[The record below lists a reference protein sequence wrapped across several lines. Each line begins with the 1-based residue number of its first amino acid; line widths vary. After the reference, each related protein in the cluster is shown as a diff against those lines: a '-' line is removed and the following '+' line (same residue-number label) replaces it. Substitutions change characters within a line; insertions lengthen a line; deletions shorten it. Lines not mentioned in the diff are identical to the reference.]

1 MAGKR
6 YESSVFF
13 CHQAVEKALK
23 AALME
28 KEKMPDIST
37 HSLLALGKKIGLPA
51 KLN

>member
-1 MAGKR
+1 
-6 YESSVFF
+6 
-13 CHQAVEKALK
+13 
-23 AALME
+23 ME